1 MKLWPHQRDALSK
14 LHNGAILVGGTGS
27 GKSLTALS
35 YVKLKESM
43 PLYVITTAKKRDE
56 GDWEREAAKLG
67 VSDLVVD
74 SWNNIKK
81 YVGVFSSFFIFDEQ
95 RVVGYGVWTKSF
107 IKITQKNKWIL
118 LSATP
123 ADTWMD
129 LVPVFIANGFYKN
142 KTHFVREHVNY
153 APYLTFPKIV
163 GYRNELKLESH
174 KEQVF
179 VSMPFKRHTTSHINE
194 IKVGYESIFVKE
206 IVKTQWNPFTDLPID
221 SIAEEVSV
229 IRQIINRHPTRAFAL
244 MKIYEIAKRLIIFY
258 NFNFELEILK
268 TWFEPLTVVAEQ
280 NGFKHQ
286 PVPTGDNWVYL
297 IQYKSG
303 SEAWECFT
311 TNHMAFYSLTYSYRT
326 MIQAMGRIDRHNTHY
341 KDLYY
346 YKLLS
351 KSYLDVSVMRAFNA
365 KKDFNI
371 RMLKTKDMY

>member
-1 MKLWPHQRDALSK
+1 MKLWPHQRDALSR
-14 LHNGAILVGGTGS
+14 LHNGSILVGGTGS

-35 YVKLKESM
+35 YVISKPSIF
-43 PLYVITTAKKRDE
+43 LYVITTAKKRDE

-81 YVGVFSSFFIFDEQ
+81 YVGISDAFFIFDEQ

-107 IKITQKNKWIL
+107 IKITRKNKWIL

-163 GYRNELKLESH
+163 GYRNELKLENH
-174 KEQVF
+174 KEQIF
-179 VSMPFKRHTTSHINE
+179 VSMPFKRHTVPHTYE
-194 IKVGYESIFVKE
+194 IKVGYEAIFVKE
-206 IVKTQWNPFTDLPID
+206 VVKTQWNPFTNLPIN
-221 SIAEEVSV
+221 SMAEEVSV
-229 IRQIINRHPTRAFAL
+229 IRQIINRHPTRALAL

-280 NGFKHQ
+280 NGFRHQ
-286 PVPTGDNWVYL
+286 PVPTDDNWVYL
-297 IQYKSG
+297 VQYKSG

-326 MIQAMGRIDRHNTHY
+326 MTQAMGRIDRHNTHY

-371 RMLKTKDMY
+371 RMLKMKDMH

>member
-35 YVKLKESM
+35 YVRAKVPM

-56 GDWEREAAKLG
+56 HDWIREAAKLG
-67 VSDLVVD
+67 MTNLVVD

-81 YVGVFSSFFIFDEQ
+81 YVDVFDSFFIFDEQ
-95 RVVGYGVWTKSF
+95 RVVGYGAWTKSF
-107 IKITQKNKWIL
+107 VKITRRNEWIL

-163 GYRNELKLESH
+163 GYRNESKLERY
-174 KEQVF
+174 KDQVF
-179 VSMPFKRHTTSHINE
+179 VPMPFERHTTSHINE
-194 IKVGYESIFVKE
+194 IKVAYEAALVKE
-206 IVKTQWNPFTDLPID
+206 IVKTEWSPFTDLPID
-221 SIAEEVSV
+221 NMAEEVSA
-229 IRQIINRHPTRAFAL
+229 IRQVINRHPARAFAL
-244 MKIYEIAKRLIIFY
+244 MKVHEIARRLIIFY

-286 PVPTGDNWVYL
+286 PLPEGDNWVYL
-297 IQYKSG
+297 VQYKSG

-326 MIQAMGRIDRHNTHY
+326 MVQAMGRIDRHNTQY
-341 KDLYY
+341 KDLHY

-351 KSYLDVSVMRAFNA
+351 ESYLDVSVMRAFNA

-371 RMLKTKDMY
+371 RMLGTGDMY